1 MINTSTEDTQKE
13 YYCLEIDREN
23 TMKSF
28 MNFDSIVSELKNPSE
43 FNKAS
48 VVVNEENKK
57 EAE

>member
-43 FNKAS
+43 FNK
-48 VVVNEENKK
+48 V
-57 EAE
+57 